1 MNNKSVNK
9 SSFTK
14 IWKFI
19 SSPIFSNRE
28 YTYHDAFNSKVHNN
42 YDITDA
48 TELRLISSR
57 RTFL

>member
-1 MNNKSVNK
+1 MNNKSVSK
-9 SSFTK
+9 SNFTK
-14 IWKFI
+14 VWKFI
-19 SSPIFSNRE
+19 SGPLFGNRE
-28 YTYHDAFNSKVHNN
+28 YAYYDAFNSKVHDN